1 MVSVQKALTSAVDRH
16 QANDLAEA
24 ETLYRRVLDAAPET
38 AAAWHYLGLLF
49 GQSGRLPQC
58 LEALRR
64 ACALAPTQIDSYRQ
78 TARACEGL
86 GDRRGALAAWRACA
100 RSAINDAGA
109 WRGAGVAALA
119 SGDGAA
125 ATCYILRA
133 FVLEP
138 DRRDLLPALSGL
150 LTEQR
155 QWPATA
161 AAARTWI
168 IVSPDDADAWELAGV
183 ATVRLGDAGRGVAAF
198 RRLVLID
205 PTRADG
211 WANLSRT
218 IRARGDYASALRA
231 LHRAVCLN
239 PVEPGALHDLAGL
252 ALNLLGA
259 ERAAV
264 WAGRT
269 ARVAPESTDAAWLSI
284 ILGLYCDDV
293 DEQERF
299 ARVRR
304 FALRHL
310 KEQDDRPAPSFPNP
324 PDPQR
329 PLRIGYV
336 SADLSGTKPVARNME
351 PLIRATARR
360 GDQTFLYAD
369 VEQPDDTSRRFAA
382 MADGW
387 RSIRGASDEDVARM
401 IREDRIDILVLLAVH
416 FDYNRIS
423 LPQFRPAPVL
433 ISFHDVATSGLKAMD
448 YLISDRVMSPRR
460 GGERFTERVLRLPHY
475 YLMTPPDDAPPCAPP
490 PVGAAGFITFGC
502 FNNPAKLSDA
512 ALDLWGRLLARL
524 PGSRLMLKFIN
535 RYAVASGR
543 ERILSRLAPFG
554 VSAERILF
562 PDDDALTLRRHL
574 ELYNRVDIALDPFPF
589 SGSTT
594 SFEALYMG
602 TPVVTLAQD
611 RMVSRWTA
619 SMLDAVGLSDLVAA
633 DDDAYIDI
641 ALKLAADP
649 PRLEKLSRE
658 LRPRIQASPLCD
670 ERRKAREVGRLYRA
684 VWRRWCAQTSR
695 SN

>member
-1 MVSVQKALTSAVDRH
+1 MVSVQKALASAVDRH
-16 QANDLAEA
+16 QAGDLGGAEA
-24 ETLYRRVLDAAPET
+24 LYRRVLDAAPDT

-49 GQSGRLPQC
+49 GQGGRLPLC
-58 LEALRR
+58 LKALRR

-86 GDRRGALAAWRACA
+86 GDRQGALAAWRACA
-100 RSAINDAGA
+100 RSAVNDAAA
-109 WRGAGVAALA
+109 WSGAGVAALA

-125 ATCYILRA
+125 AARYILRA

-138 DRRDLLPALSGL
+138 GRRDLLPALSGL
-150 LTEQR
+150 LTEQK
-155 QWPATA
+155 QWAATA
-161 AAARTWI
+161 AAARVWI
-168 IVSPDDADAWELAGV
+168 VVSPDDADAWELAGV
-183 ATVRLGDAGRGVAAF
+183 GAVRLGDAARGAAAF
-198 RRLVLID
+198 RRLTVID
-205 PTRADG
+205 PNRADG
-211 WANLSRT
+211 WANRSRT
-218 IRARGDYASALRA
+218 IRAQGDYASSLRA

-239 PVEPGALHDLAGL
+239 PVDPGALHDLGGL

-264 WAGRT
+264 WTERT
-269 ARVAPESTDAAWLSI
+269 ERVAPENADAAWLAI

-293 DEQERF
+293 DEEQRF

-304 FALRHL
+304 FARRHL
-310 KEQDDRPAPSFPNP
+310 GEEDRPAPPFPNS

-351 PLIRATARR
+351 PLIRAAARR

-387 RSIRGASDEDVARM
+387 RHIRGASDEDVARM
-401 IREDRIDILVLLAVH
+401 IRDDRIDILVLLAVH

-423 LPQFRPAPVL
+423 LPLSRPAPVL

-475 YLMTPPDDAPPCAPP
+475 YLMAPPDDAPPCAAPP
-490 PVGAAGFITFGC
+490 TLAAGFITFGC

-543 ERILSRLAPFG
+543 ERILNRLASFG
-554 VSAERILF
+554 VCADRVLF
-562 PDDDALTLRRHL
+562 PGDDALTLRRHL

-619 SMLDAVGLSDLVAA
+619 SMLDALGLSDLVAA
-633 DDDAYIDI
+633 DADGYIDI
-641 ALKLAADP
+641 VLKLAADP
-649 PRLEKLSRE
+649 RRLETLNRE

-670 ERRKAREVGRLYRA
+670 EERKAREVGRLYRA

-695 SN
+695 RN

>member
-1 MVSVQKALTSAVDRH
+1 MTSVQKALSSAVDRH
-16 QANDLAEA
+16 QAGDLAGA
-24 ETLYRRVLDAAPET
+24 ETRYRRLLDAAPET

-58 LEALRR
+58 VAALRR
-64 ACALAPTQIDSYRQ
+64 ACALAPTLIDSYRQ

-119 SGDGAA
+119 LGDSAA
-125 ATCYILRA
+125 ALHYVLRA
-133 FVLEP
+133 VALEP
-138 DRRDLLPALSGL
+138 DRHDLPAALSGL
-150 LTEQR
+150 LTEQKK
-155 QWPATA
+155 WPAAA
-161 AAARTWI
+161 AAARAWI
-168 IVSPDDADAWELAGV
+168 IAAPGSPDSWELSGV
-183 ATVRLGDAGRGVAAF
+183 AAVRLGDADRGDAAF
-198 RRLVLID
+198 RRLTLVE

-211 WANLSRT
+211 WANRSRT

-231 LHRAVCLN
+231 LHRAVSLN

-264 WAGRT
+264 WTDRT
-269 ARVAPESTDAAWLSI
+269 ERVAPENADAAWLAI

-293 DEQERF
+293 DEEERF

-304 FALRHL
+304 FVLRHL
-310 KEQDDRPAPSFPNP
+310 GEKDLPAPPFPNQ

-351 PLIRATARR
+351 PLIRAAARR

-460 GGERFTERVLRLPHY
+460 SGERFTERVLRLPHY

-490 PVGAAGFITFGC
+490 PVAGDGFITFGC

-554 VSAERILF
+554 VSAERVLF

-619 SMLDAVGLSDLVAA
+619 SMLDAVSLSDLAAA
-633 DDDAYIDI
+633 DADAYIDI

-649 PRLEKLSRE
+649 QRLEKLSRE
-658 LRPRIQASPLCD
+658 LRPRITASPLCD
-670 ERRKAREVGRLYRA
+670 EQRKAREIDRLYHA

-695 SN
+695 CN

>member
-1 MVSVQKALTSAVDRH
+1 MASIQKALSSAVNRH
-16 QANDLAEA
+16 QAGDLNNA

-58 LEALRR
+58 VAALRR

-100 RSAINDAGA
+100 RTAINDAAA

-119 SGDGAA
+119 SDDGAA
-125 ATCYILRA
+125 AARYILRA

-150 LTEQR
+150 LSEQK

-161 AAARTWI
+161 AAARVWI
-168 IVSPDDADAWELAGV
+168 IVAPDDADAWEPAGV
-183 ATVRLGDAGRGVAAF
+183 AAVRLGDAARGDAAF
-198 RRLVLID
+198 RRLTLID
-205 PTRADG
+205 PNRADG
-211 WANLSRT
+211 WANRSRT
-218 IRARGDYASALRA
+218 IRARGDYASSLRA

-239 PVEPGALHDLAGL
+239 PTDPGALHDLGGL

-259 ERAAV
+259 ERAAL
-264 WAGRT
+264 WTDRT
-269 ARVAPESTDAAWLSI
+269 ERVAPENADAAWLAI

-293 DEQERF
+293 DEEERF

-304 FALRHL
+304 FVRRRLG
-310 KEQDDRPAPSFPNP
+310 EDDRPAPPFPNS

-351 PLIRATARR
+351 PLIRAAARR

-387 RSIRGASDEDVARM
+387 RHIRGAGDEDVARM
-401 IREDRIDILVLLAVH
+401 IRDDRIDILVLLAVH

-423 LPQFRPAPVL
+423 LPLSRPAPVL

-475 YLMTPPDDAPPCAPP
+475 YLMAPPDDAPPCAPP
-490 PVGAAGFITFGC
+490 PALGAGFITFGC

-543 ERILSRLAPFG
+543 QRILNRLAPFG
-554 VSAERILF
+554 VSADRVLF
-562 PDDDALTLRRHL
+562 PGDDALTLRRHL

-619 SMLDAVGLSDLVAA
+619 SMLDAVGLSDLAAA
-633 DDDAYIDI
+633 DADAYIDI
-641 ALKLAADP
+641 ALNLAADP
-649 PRLEKLSRE
+649 QRLEKLSRE
-658 LRPRIQASPLCD
+658 LRPRIIASPLCD
-670 ERRKAREVGRLYRA
+670 EQRKAREVGRLYRA

-695 SN
+695 CN